1 MVFRARAIT
10 VIVFAVAMAYME
22 AAVVVYLQRALG
34 ITPDQL
40 FPLRGPEMVGDL
52 AAIEWA

>member
-22 AAVVVYLQRALG
+22 AAVVVYLQRALASRP
-34 ITPDQL
+34 TALP
-40 FPLRGPEMVGDL
+40 
-52 AAIEWA
+52 AARP